1 MFSGVRERVHWE
13 WMGSGKIMIAYVFW
27 HENGGI
33 HGIWAFWHFLSKID
47 PQKIVLVSPGTHF
60 MHRSVK
66 KLLEIFIENDS
77 MESG

>member
-1 MFSGVRERVHWE
+1 
-13 WMGSGKIMIAYVFW
+13 MIPYFFLD
-27 HENGGI
+27 EDKEI